1 MLARCASISL
11 ARPVSIISAPAPTV
25 TITAA
30 GTPIRAT
37 CQARRRRAAPAG
49 RPGAGQVARRAVAW
63 STDPCHARNS
73 SSGSPRGGA
82 AAASGGYCGA
92 YRGEYCRAFDGA
104 PSDA

>member
-37 CQARRRRAAPAG
+37 CQERRRRAPASRRVPG
-49 RPGAGQVARRAVAW
+49 RGAAGQVVRPGGGLAHRPLPRAEQLVWLAERR
-63 STDPCHARNS
+63 
-73 SSGSPRGGA
+73 RGGLERRTQRA
-82 AAASGGYCGA
+82 CCGA
-92 YRGEYCRAFDGA
+92 LSGA
-104 PSDA
+104 